1 MRLLHTS
8 DWHLGRSLHRADLR
22 DAQAGF
28 LDDLVETVRHERV
41 DVVLV
46 SGDVYDRAI
55 PPVEA
60 VELCE
65 SAFVRL
71 REVGAK
77 VVVISGNH
85 DSARRLGFGSAL
97 FAASG
102 VFVRTRVQRCAEP
115 IVLDGVSVFAVP
127 YLEPEAVRSLLPPD
141 PALGGGAGL
150 PRGVEPGGAQPE
162 GAAPPRGHAGV
173 LGRALACARA
183 ALATPQSV
191 VLAHAWVGGGLGS
204 DSERD
209 ITVGGVGA
217 VPASLF
223 DGFTYSALGHLHGP
237 QVLAPGLRY
246 SGSPLAYSFSE
257 AAHTKGSWLVELT
270 AAGLGVVEHVPA
282 AVPRRLSLVSGPLDA
297 LLTGQQYDA
306 VRDDWL
312 SVVLTDTVR
321 PEEAMTRLRSRF
333 PGVLVLDW
341 RPTEARYDDRS
352 YVARLRG
359 KGDRAISEEFVQ
371 HVRRSEVTQDERAL
385 LGEAFEAGREPAA

>member
-28 LDDLVETVRHERV
+28 LDALVDTVRSERV

-65 SAFVRL
+65 SALVRL
-71 REVGAK
+71 RESGAK

-97 FAASG
+97 LDASG
-102 VFVRTRVQRCAEP
+102 VFVRTSVQHCAEP
-115 IVLDGVSVFAVP
+115 IELGGVSFFAVP
-127 YLEPEAVRSLLPPD
+127 YLEPEAVRSALPPD
-141 PALGGGAGL
+141 PAGGS
-150 PRGVEPGGAQPE
+150 EQ
-162 GAAPPRGHAGV
+162 PRGHAGV

-183 ALATPQSV
+183 VLSTPQSV
-191 VLAHAWVGGGLGS
+191 VLAHAWVGAGLGS
-204 DSERD
+204 GSERD

-257 AAHTKGSWLVELT
+257 AGHTKGSWLVELT
-270 AAGLGVVEHVPA
+270 ASGLGVVEHVPA
-282 AVPRRLSLVSGPLDA
+282 PVPRRLSLLAGPLDE
-297 LLTGQQYDA
+297 LLTAPRHDA
-306 VRDDWL
+306 VRDDYL

-333 PGVLVLDW
+333 PYVLVLDW
-341 RPTEARYDDRS
+341 HPAQDVYDDRT
-352 YVARLRG
+352 YGARVSG
-359 KGDRAISEEFVQ
+359 KGDLAISEEFVQ
-371 HVRRSEVTQDERAL
+371 HVRRSEVADAERAL
-385 LGEAFEAGREPAA
+385 LGEAFQAGRESAA

>member
-28 LDDLVETVRHERV
+28 LDALVETVRSERV

-65 SAFVRL
+65 SALVRL
-71 REVGAK
+71 RESGAK

-97 FAASG
+97 LDASG
-102 VFVRTRVQRCAEP
+102 VFVRTSVQHCAEP
-115 IVLDGVSVFAVP
+115 IELGGVSFFAVP
-127 YLEPEAVRSLLPPD
+127 YLEPEAVRSALPPD
-141 PALGGGAGL
+141 PGGGS
-150 PRGVEPGGAQPE
+150 EQ
-162 GAAPPRGHAGV
+162 PRGHAGV

-183 ALATPQSV
+183 VLSTPQSV
-191 VLAHAWVGGGLGS
+191 VLAHAWVGAGLGS

-257 AAHTKGSWLVELT
+257 AGHTKGSWLVELT
-270 AAGLGVVEHVPA
+270 PSGLGVVEHVPA
-282 AVPRRLSLVSGPLDA
+282 PVPRRLSLLAGPLDE
-297 LLTGQQYDA
+297 LLTAPRHDA

-333 PGVLVLDW
+333 PYVLVLDW
-341 RPTEARYDDRS
+341 RPAQDVYDDRT
-352 YVARLRG
+352 YGARVRG
-359 KGDRAISEEFVQ
+359 KGDLAISEEFVQ
-371 HVRRSEVTQDERAL
+371 HVRRSEVADDECAL
-385 LGEAFEAGREPAA
+385 LGEAFQAGRESAA